1 MRLVLPLLM
10 GAITGTS
17 FAAECSLR
25 ADVGQGLRVD
35 PRLSLQAPARVGLTD
50 SETPMYFFGETVDG
64 QVDDTITLVNRAEMR
79 QLGTSLK
86 ADRIDF
92 DLVPNRIRAEGN
104 VQLFREGELFT
115 GPKLDLKLST
125 MQGRFEDVT
134 YEISAINGRGQ
145 AKAAE
150 FLQPKATRLIDTLY
164 TTCPKDRPAW
174 TVQARTML
182 VDQIREVADA
192 EGAVLTW
199 GGVPLVNMGD
209 ISFAI
214 SDRRRTGLLPAS
226 YSYSSRLGLELTVPF
241 YWNIAPNRDMT
252 LYPKLVPRRGVQLGA
267 EFRYLSD
274 RHLGVV
280 GVESLPHDRVA
291 GRSRSLGSLVHTT
304 RLAPNL
310 SMGLNITRV
319 SDDDYFAD
327 FGGSLLAASQRTLP
341 ATLSL
346 TSNQYGWA
354 VTAAAQEYQLL
365 QDRAAPVLAPYSWMP
380 KVAASRTERAIQVGG
395 TAGPLIDWS
404 SYAEA
409 AAFRHPTLA
418 EGNRFVLTGAVTS
431 PMMLS
436 FLDVTPKIGLHAT
449 HYSQGSQGSASRT
462 LDKYRVS
469 SSSLGAYANNVGDTG
484 TQTES
489 YSRVLPTASLT
500 TKMTLERDTSWG
512 EASLLQT
519 LEPTLSYTYT
529 PYRDQSRYPVFDSG
543 SVGVNLSQLLSGM
556 SFTGHD
562 RISDQ
567 NQVTAALTTRYLGQS
582 SGEELFRATLAQTH
596 YLSAQ
601 RVTLP
606 GGSLRTDKESDIL
619 LESAARLTKSWRMD
633 VLGQY
638 TRSLRRW
645 QGASASTVYEPK
657 LGQSVSLSY
666 RFTRNSI
673 NTVDLAFQ
681 TPIVRDWYA
690 VGRYNHSIQKR
701 QTTDS
706 TQQPGLIEALAG
718 VEYDGG
724 CWVARAVVQRYVT
737 GADRR
742 DNRIFFQVELN
753 GIAKVGTDPLSALK
767 QSIPNYRMIN
777 QLTPLPAKFDNFR

>member
-1 MRLVLPLLM
+1 MRLVLPLLL

-64 QVDDTITLVNRAEMR
+64 QVDDTITLVNKAEMR

-125 MQGRFEDVT
+125 MQGRFDDVT

-150 FLQPKATRLIDTLY
+150 FLQPKATRLIDALY

-241 YWNIAPNRDMT
+241 YWNIAPNRDAT
-252 LYPKLVPRRGVQLGA
+252 LYPKVVPRRGVQLGA

-365 QDRAAPVLAPYSWMP
+365 QDAAAPVLAPYSWMP

-395 TAGPLIDWS
+395 TAGSLIDWS

-418 EGNRFVLTGAVTS
+418 EGNRFVLTGAVSS

-449 HYSQGSQGSASRT
+449 HYSQGNQGSASRT
-462 LDKYRVS
+462 LDKYRVP

-500 TKMTLERDTSWG
+500 TKMTLERDTSW
-512 EASLLQT
+512 ADAPLLQT
-519 LEPTLSYTYT
+519 LEPTLSYIYT
-529 PYRDQSRYPVFDSG
+529 PYRDQSRHPVFDSG
-543 SVGVNLSQLLSGM
+543 TVGVNLSQLLSGM

-567 NQVTAALTTRYLGQS
+567 NQLTAALTTRYLGQS

-619 LESAARLTKSWRMD
+619 LESAARLTRSWRMD

-753 GIAKVGTDPLSALK
+753 GIARVGTDPLSALK